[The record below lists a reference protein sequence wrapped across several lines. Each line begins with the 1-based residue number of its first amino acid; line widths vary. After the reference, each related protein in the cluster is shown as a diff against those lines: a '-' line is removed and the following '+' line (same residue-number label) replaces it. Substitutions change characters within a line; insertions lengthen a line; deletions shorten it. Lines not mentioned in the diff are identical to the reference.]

1 MSQRIKRAKGPERRI
16 QDEFIKILKQH
27 DWYVM
32 ETHGNMYQRGF
43 PDLYICRRRYGTRWV
58 ECKVL
63 GQYKF
68 TASQTES
75 FPRLASEGVGIWIIA
90 ALPDLEL
97 GELRRHLHRE
107 YEKLFG
113 PPNFWS
119 YWK

>member
-1 MSQRIKRAKGPERRI
+1 MSQRIRNTKGPERRI

-58 ECKVL
+58 EVKVL
-63 GQYKF
+63 SQYKF
-68 TASQTES
+68 TESQMES

-90 ALPDLEL
+90 APVIEDLA
-97 GELRRHLHRE
+97 ELRRYLHRE
-107 YEKLFG
+107 YEKLFQ
-113 PPNFWS
+113 PSNYWS
-119 YWK
+119 YIK